1 MLGAAVML
9 NMKAKQAAV
18 ASSSEKNSIDVGASS
33 QGGAAVKPTK
43 TGGGRKKTE
52 VNGEKNKSARK
63 RTPAATIPM
72 RENIRPNLGV
82 TSSAPFSAATYA
94 AAKTTAA
101 PLTIRRK
108 VLGEV
113 PLNPNVSRTQSRTR
127 ASTQKQDSMQA
138 MRASGGARKRHALV
152 QGHQSTMRTV
162 STPSSTA
169 HVTSST
175 SVPRTKA
182 SSSSGAH
189 KASSSSTTTTTT
201 SSERSDT
208 RSRIRRA
215 KPHSTGA
222 VLPLL
227 LRPLVP
233 LSFLDDDD
241 EEING
246 MKSAALVSF
255 VDSTSSPNS
264 INDRTGGGGDDG
276 GVHESDDDYEDDDDD
291 ESGYLSSSSSMSTAS
306 LSSIIS
312 RDRDHHARRRR
323 RIVVNI
329 HNGDTIINK
338 SRIVCI
344 APTNA
349 ETGVKRTETAVSRD
363 TRTMDTQ
370 PRDETSTLIALI
382 QYAIMSI
389 ALAVSLA
396 SSAASCVICVATDRM
411 LAPVTYHISYIA
423 GASAGVADAALG
435 CRSLVLPRRDDHA
448 RTYMRGRRK

>member
-1 MLGAAVML
+1 ML

-208 RSRIRRA
+208 RSRVRRA
-215 KPHSTGA
+215 KPYSEGT
-222 VLPLL
+222 VPPLL
-227 LRPLVP
+227 LQPLVP
-233 LSFLDDDD
+233 LSFLDDDA
-241 EEING
+241 EESNG
-246 MKSAALVSF
+246 TASAALMRF

-264 INDRTGGGGDDG
+264 INDISGGE
-276 GVHESDDDYEDDDDD
+276 GVHESDNDDDDDDD